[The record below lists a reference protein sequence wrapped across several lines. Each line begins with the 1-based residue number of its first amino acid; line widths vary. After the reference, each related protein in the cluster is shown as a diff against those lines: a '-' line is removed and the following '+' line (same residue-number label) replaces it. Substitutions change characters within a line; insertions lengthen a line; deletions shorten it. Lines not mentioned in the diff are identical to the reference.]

1 MMMYKYIDCKYPIE
15 IERNE
20 IYPAIYEYILPRPTY
35 CIGKLYID
43 GKWFC
48 DVIEDTDRGLSDEMA
63 EEEII
68 KKKVKGETAIP
79 TGIYPVYL
87 TYSPKYKKKMPLID
101 NVKGYSG
108 IRIHSGNTSKDTE
121 GCLIVGK
128 NKEVGKVLESR
139 KTYNTLFKK
148 LVQANS
154 KIIIDIQRKYTV

>member
-1 MMMYKYIDCKYPIE
+1 MRLTLVRIA
-15 IERNE
+15 N
-20 IYPAIYEYILPRPTY
+20 RPTY

-48 DVIEDTDRGLSDEMA
+48 DTIEDTDRGLCDEMS
-63 EEEII
+63 EKEII
-68 KKKVKGETAIP
+68 ERKVKGETAIP
-79 TGIYPVYL
+79 TGIYQVL
-87 TYSPKYKKKMPLID
+87 ITYSPKYKKQMPLIN

-139 KTYNTLFKK
+139 ITYNALFKR
-148 LVQANS
+148 LQQAKG

>member
-1 MMMYKYIDCKYPIE
+1 MRLTLIRIA
-15 IERNE
+15 N
-20 IYPAIYEYILPRPTY
+20 RPTY

-48 DVIEDTDRGLSDEMA
+48 DVIEDVDRGLDDSMT
-63 EEEII
+63 EEEIKS
-68 KKKVKGETAIP
+68 KKIKGETAIP

-139 KTYNTLFKK
+139 KTYNALFKK
-148 LVQANS
+148 LVQTNS

>member
-1 MMMYKYIDCKYPIE
+1 MRITLIRIANK
-15 IERNE
+15 
-20 IYPAIYEYILPRPTY
+20 PTY

-43 GKWFC
+43 GKYFC
-48 DVIEDTDRGLSDEMA
+48 DTIEDVDRGLSDEMTV
-63 EEEII
+63 EEIL

-87 TYSPKYKKKMPLID
+87 TYSPKYKKQMPLID

-139 KTYNTLFKK
+139 KTYNALFRE
-148 LVQANS
+148 LVKTNS